1 MQCKEFVSLFPG
13 QLVGGDRVAKYGQ
26 VRNHDCDFWQWQQI
40 FLLSKVST
48 LTLGL
53 T

>member
-13 QLVGGDRVAKYGQ
+13 QLDGGDRSSKYGQ
-26 VRNHDCDFWQWQQI
+26 VRNHHCDFWQWQQI
-40 FLLSKVST
+40 LLLSKVST
-48 LTLGL
+48 LALGL